1 MIKILIAD
9 DHNMLIN
16 GLKLILA
23 VRKDFNVIASANN
36 GIEVIELVKK
46 EKPDLILLDINMPM
60 LNGYQTIRLL
70 KSDFP
75 EINVIVLS
83 MLNDKRS
90 VWNMLEAGAKGYL
103 FKNTDDKN
111 LFKAIDEVSN
121 GRYYVTEDI
130 ESILEEF
137 LQNNKN
143 PDKGNKPQLLS
154 SREIEIVRL
163 IVDGNTNA
171 QIADM
176 LYLSIR
182 TVDTHRKNIF
192 HKLNLN
198 NAASL
203 VKYALENKIFLG
215 LD

>member
-23 VRKDFNVIASANN
+23 VRKDFKVVASANN

-60 LNGYQTIRLL
+60 LNGYQTILLL

-75 EINVIVLS
+75 GINVIVLS

-121 GRYYVTEDI
+121 GRFYVTEDL

-137 LQNNKN
+137 LLNNKN

-154 SREIEIVRL
+154 SRELEIVRL
-163 IVDGNTNA
+163 IIDGHTNA

-192 HKLNLN
+192 HKLTLN
-198 NAASL
+198 NTASL

>member
-23 VRKDFNVIASANN
+23 VRKDFKVIASANN

-60 LNGYQTIRLL
+60 LNGYQTIQLI
-70 KSDFP
+70 KADFP
-75 EINVIVLS
+75 DINVIVLS

-121 GRYYVTEDI
+121 GRFYVTEDL

-137 LQNNKN
+137 LLNNKN

-154 SREIEIVRL
+154 SRELEIVRL
-163 IVDGNTNA
+163 IIDGNTNA

-198 NAASL
+198 NTASL

>member
-23 VRKDFNVIASANN
+23 VRKDFKVIASANN

-121 GRYYVTEDI
+121 GRYYVTEDL

-154 SREIEIVRL
+154 SREIKIVRL
-163 IVDGNTNA
+163 IIDGNTNA